1 MASSIFVWPGMFSS
15 NGSNISFAI
24 GQSATIEIDGI
35 ATTSTTGF
43 TIQNTAA
50 STVGVTVQYSP
61 RLVLAGT
68 AWNSVGAAS
77 EIDAWSIEVQPAT
90 AAGATSALLSFS
102 NSIAG
107 GAFTQRVVFGNS
119 GSLQLA
125 TGASFLWSGRARLT
139 DGGSDAQVNIT
150 NNAGTSGF
158 GLDASTDG
166 TCKIRNRAQTAG
178 TGNLDLGAKLTSY
191 NGISTAGW
199 GVPSIQAAGRTVA
212 ATNATVA
219 SVAAYTVG
227 AADGSFYISANVNV
241 TATTAAAMTVTCV
254 YTDETNTS
262 RTLTLGFTQL
272 SGATLL
278 TSITNV
284 TGTGPY
290 ESIPY
295 HIRCKAATSITIATA
310 GTVTGITYNVEG
322 FISQVS

>member
-1 MASSIFVWPGMFSS
+1 MAASIFVWPGMFSS
-15 NGSNISFAI
+15 NGSNIAFAV

-43 TIQNTAA
+43 TLQNVTPATAGA
-50 STVGVTVQYSP
+50 TMQNSP
-61 RLVLAGT
+61 RLVWSGT
-68 AWNSVGAAS
+68 AWNSVGTVS
-77 EIDAWSIEVQPAT
+77 ETDSWAVQVEPQT
-90 AAGATSALLSFS
+90 AAGATNS
-102 NSIAG
+102 NLRFYRSVAG
-107 GAFTQRVVFGNS
+107 GAYANVFS
-119 GSLQLA
+119 
-125 TGASFLWSGRARLT
+125 
-139 DGGSDAQVNIT
+139 IT
-150 NNAGTSGF
+150 NGG
-158 GLDASTDG
+158 GLFFNG
-166 TCKIRNRAQTAG
+166 LIG
-178 TGNLDLGAKLTSY
+178 SY

-199 GVPSIQAAGRTVA
+199 GVPAIQAAGRTVA